1 MPEKTRS
8 TSLIAQLRNL
18 IPQCMQHD
26 ALYIEHKMRQKRR
39 LPAAQLQRLI
49 NRARASNELLEKRRT
64 HLPEPRYPSSLP
76 IAGRRKE
83 ILQAIRDNPVVIIA
97 GETGSGKTT
106 QLPKMC
112 LEAGCGIRGKIAVT
126 QPRRVAALSIARR
139 IAEEL
144 ELEYGRHIGCKIRF
158 RDQTSPETFIKV
170 MTDGMLLAE
179 TQGDRDLS
187 EYDAIVIDEAHERSL
202 NIDFLIGYLRLL
214 RQRRPELKIVITSAT
229 IDTETFSKAFDSAPI
244 IEVSGRVYPV
254 EVRYKPLD
262 EIQQDSG
269 DCTYIDAAAGAVDD
283 LLRTSRQGDIL
294 VFMPSERDIRETR
307 DQIERRRYPQT
318 EILPLFGRL
327 STAEQQRVFAQQ
339 DQRRVVI
346 ATNIAETS
354 LTIPNI
360 RYVVDTGL
368 ARVSR
373 YNPRTHTQRLP
384 IEPIAQSSAEQRKG
398 RCGRVADGT
407 CIRLYD
413 EKDFLS
419 RPEFAQPEIQR
430 ANLAEVIL
438 RMIDLNLGDIEHF
451 PFIDPPQKGAI
462 AGGFQLL
469 YALGAIDENK
479 LLTERGRD
487 MARLP
492 IDPTVSRMILQARD
506 EHALSEVLI
515 IAAAISVQDP
525 RERPLEEQ
533 EAADQMHRRF
543 RDERSDFIAYLN
555 IWNAYHNQMEKASQ
569 NQMRKFCKAHYLSYV
584 RMREWRDIHAQLYQT
599 LKEIG
604 RFSFNNERA
613 EYDPIHRAV
622 LTGLLGNVA
631 QKKEGNIFQAARS
644 REVMI
649 FPGSGL
655 FQRQQKEAESSEKEN
670 RTPTW
675 LVAGE
680 IVETSR
686 IFARTVARIQPE
698 WLAELGAHLCR
709 ISYDQPYWNARSGRV
724 LVREKHILYGLEVL
738 NRRVGYNRI
747 NSREATEIFIRE
759 ALVPADIRASYP
771 VLENNRRLCDKLE
784 TWQTRAHGY
793 GAVDVEEAASRFYAD
808 RLEDV
813 SSLHDLNRLLRN
825 RGSDFLQMSEEDILG
840 KDDDVFDQQAFPDA
854 LDLDGQ
860 ALPLSYAYKPGESED
875 GITVKV
881 PYKLAHALDEEVL
894 EWLVP
899 GLLQEKITSLLR
911 ALPKR
916 IRKQLVPIPEKA
928 SAIAAQLKRTHPTF
942 VESLHEFVRTA
953 YRIDI
958 QLNDWDTEDVPD
970 HLRMRVEIQ
979 GGDDTTVASGRDLSS
994 LKSELDQREAPA
1006 ELDAW
1011 KKAADAWERRGLTQ
1025 WDFGDL
1031 PERIEVAQVGGVPIY
1046 GYPGIARE
1054 EDGRAVSLRLYK
1066 KRDEAERESREGL
1079 ACLCEIYLGDE
1090 TAWLQRELKGLNAFK
1105 PLYQS
1110 IASPQEM
1117 RERAY
1122 AHLEHYLFY
1131 LPRPLPLREADF
1143 TALLER
1149 ARGAVRG
1156 LSERFLS
1163 LFEGLFKQRQ
1173 ELRLSGSRFAHM
1185 SKELDRLL
1193 PGDFLLHTPYE
1204 QLAQL
1209 HRYLR
1214 ALQLR
1219 AERAQLDP
1227 SKEEQRAALIT
1238 PYQGQLDALWQD
1250 EEASIERRALI
1261 EEYRWMLEEYRVS
1274 VFAQELGTSHPISPK
1289 RLDKKLEQIE
1299 RAP

>member
-1 MPEKTRS
+1 MSDRTPPPS
-8 TSLIAQLRNL
+8 PIAQLRTL
-18 IPQCMQHD
+18 LPQCMQHD
-26 ALYIEHKMRQKRR
+26 ALHIERKLRQKRR
-39 LPAAQLQRLI
+39 LHTNQLQRLVK
-49 NRARASNELLEKRRT
+49 RARTSSDLLEKRRA
-64 HLPEPRYPSSLP
+64 HIPKPHYPPSLP
-76 IAGRRKE
+76 IADRRAE

-112 LEAGCGIRGKIAVT
+112 LEAGCGLRGKIAVT
-126 QPRRVAALSIARR
+126 QPRRVAALSIAHR

-170 MTDGMLLAE
+170 MTDGMLLSE
-179 TQGDRDLS
+179 TQSDRDLS
-187 EYDAIVIDEAHERSL
+187 EYDVIVVDEAHERSL

-229 IDTETFSKAFDSAPI
+229 IDTETFSKAFDDAPI
-244 IEVSGRVYPV
+244 IEVSGRMYPV

-262 EIQQDSG
+262 EGRQDSG
-269 DCTYIDAAAGAVDD
+269 DCTYIDAATDAVDE
-283 LLRTSRQGDIL
+283 LLRASHQGDIL
-294 VFMPSERDIRETR
+294 VFMPSERDIHETR
-307 DQIERRRYPQT
+307 DQIERRHYPQT

-327 STAEQQRVFAQQ
+327 STAEQQRVFAQK

-384 IEPIAQSSAEQRKG
+384 IEAIAQSSAEQRKG

-413 EKDFLS
+413 EKDFLT

-438 RMIDLNLGDIEHF
+438 RMIDLNLGDIERF

-469 YALGAIDENK
+469 HALGAIDNNK
-479 LLTERGRD
+479 QLTDRGRD

-533 EAADQMHRRF
+533 EAADQMHRQF

-555 IWNAYHNQMEKASQ
+555 IWNAYHKQMEKASQ
-569 NQMRKFCKAHYLSYV
+569 KQMRKFCKARYLSYV
-584 RMREWRDIHAQLYQT
+584 RMREWRDIHAQLHQT

-604 RFSFNNERA
+604 RFLFNTEPA
-613 EYDPIHRAV
+613 EYDAIHRAV

-631 QKKEGNIFQAARS
+631 QKKEGNLYRATRNRDI
-644 REVMI
+644 MI

-655 FQRQQKEAESSEKEN
+655 FQRQQREAENTEKEG
-670 RTPTW
+670 RAPAW
-675 LVAGE
+675 LVAVE
-680 IVETSR
+680 IIETSR
-686 IFARTVARIQPE
+686 LFARTVARIHPE
-698 WLAELGAHLCR
+698 WLADLGSHLCR
-709 ISYDQPYWNARSGRV
+709 VSYDQPYWNARSGRV
-724 LVREKHILYGLEVL
+724 LIREKHVLYGLEVL
-738 NRRVGYNRI
+738 SRRVGYGRI
-747 NSREATEIFIRE
+747 NPREATEIFIRE
-759 ALVPADIRASYP
+759 ALVPADTGTPHAT
-771 VLENNRRLCDKLE
+771 LENNRRLCDKLE
-784 TWQTRAHGY
+784 TWQTRAHRLGSI
-793 GAVDVEEAASRFYAD
+793 DVEEAAYRFYAE
-808 RLEDV
+808 RLESV

-840 KDDDVFDQQAFPDA
+840 RDDGVFDQHAFPDA
-854 LDLDGQ
+854 LDMDGQ
-860 ALPLSYAYKPGESED
+860 ALPLSYAYRPGESED

-894 EWLVP
+894 EWLIP
-899 GLLQEKITSLLR
+899 GLLQEKITALLR

-928 SAIAAQLKRTHPTF
+928 RTIASHLKRTHPTF
-942 VESLHEFVRTA
+942 VESLHEFVRTT
-953 YRIDI
+953 YCIDV
-958 QLNDWDTEDVPD
+958 QLADWETKDVPD
-970 HLRMRVEIQ
+970 YLRMRVEIQ
-979 GGDDTTVASGRDLSS
+979 SRNDATIASGRDLVSI
-994 LKSELDQREAPA
+994 KNELDQRETPA
-1006 ELDAW
+1006 EIDAW
-1011 KKAADAWERRGLTQ
+1011 KKAASAWERRGLTQ

-1031 PERIEVAQVGGVPIY
+1031 PERVEVAQVGGIPVY
-1046 GYPGIARE
+1046 GYPGLARE
-1054 EDGRAVSLRLYK
+1054 EDGRAVALRLYK
-1066 KRDEAERESREGL
+1066 KREEAERDSREGL
-1079 ACLCEIYLGDE
+1079 ACLCEIHLGDE

-1105 PLYQS
+1105 DLYQS

-1122 AHLEHYLFY
+1122 SHLEHYLFY
-1131 LPRPLPLREADF
+1131 RPRPLPLCETDF
-1143 TALLER
+1143 ISLLKR
-1149 ARGAVRG
+1149 ARGTVRG

-1163 LFEGLFKQRQ
+1163 LFKELFKQRQ
-1173 ELRLSGSRFAHM
+1173 DLRLSGIRFAHM
-1185 SKELDRLL
+1185 TTELDRLL

-1209 HRYLR
+1209 SRYLK

-1227 SKEEQRAALIT
+1227 GKEQQRAALII
-1238 PYQGQLDALWQD
+1238 PYQSKLDALWQEKD
-1250 EEASIERRALI
+1250 TSIERRALVD
-1261 EEYRWMLEEYRVS
+1261 EYRWMIEEYRVS
-1274 VFAQELGTSHPISPK
+1274 IFAQELGTAHPISPK

-1299 RAP
+1299 RTP

>member
-1 MPEKTRS
+1 MSEKTPP
-8 TSLIAQLRNL
+8 TSLIAQLNAL
-18 IPQCMQHD
+18 LPQCMQND
-26 ALYIEHKMRQKRR
+26 ALHIERKMRQKRR
-39 LPAAQLQRLI
+39 LPAGQLERLVK
-49 NRARASNELLEKRRT
+49 RARSSSELLEKRRA
-64 HLPEPRYPSSLP
+64 HVPEPRYPSSLP
-76 IAGRRKE
+76 IAGRRTE

-187 EYDAIVIDEAHERSL
+187 EYDAIVVDEAHERSL

-214 RQRRPELKIVITSAT
+214 RQRRPELKIIITSAT
-229 IDTETFSKAFDSAPI
+229 IDTETFSNAFDGAPI

-262 EIQQDSG
+262 EGEQDSG
-269 DCTYIDAAAGAVDD
+269 ECTYIDAAANAVDE
-283 LLRTSRQGDIL
+283 LLKASRQGDIL

-307 DQIERRRYPQT
+307 DKIERRRYPQT

-327 STAEQQRVFAQQ
+327 SAADQQRVFAQQ
-339 DQRRVVI
+339 DRRRVVI

-384 IEPIAQSSAEQRKG
+384 IEAVAQSSAEQRKG

-438 RMIDLNLGDIEHF
+438 RMIDLKLGDIERF
-451 PFIDPPQKGAI
+451 PFIDPPQKSAI

-469 YALGAIDENK
+469 HALGAIDEHRR
-479 LLTERGRD
+479 LTGRGRD

-515 IAAAISVQDP
+515 IASAISVQDP
-525 RERPLEEQ
+525 RDRPLEEQ

-555 IWNAYHNQMEKASQ
+555 IWNAYHKQMEKASQ

-584 RMREWRDIHAQLYQT
+584 RMREWRDIHAQIHQT
-599 LKEIG
+599 LREIG
-604 RFSFNNERA
+604 RFSFNSEHA
-613 EYDPIHRAV
+613 EYDAIHRAV
-622 LTGLLGNVA
+622 LAGLLGNIA
-631 QKKEGNIFQAARS
+631 QKKEGNIYRAARG
-644 REVMI
+644 RDVMI
-649 FPGSGL
+649 FPGSSL
-655 FQRQQKEAESSEKEN
+655 FKRPQKETDSTEKEG
-670 RTPTW
+670 RAPAW

-686 IFARTVARIQPE
+686 LFARTVARIHPE
-698 WLAELGAHLCR
+698 WLADLGSHLCR
-709 ISYDQPYWNARSGRV
+709 VSYDQPYWNARSGRV
-724 LVREKHILYGLEVL
+724 LVREKHVLYGLEVL
-738 NRRVGYNRI
+738 SRRVDYGRI
-747 NSREATEIFIRE
+747 NPREATEIFIRE
-759 ALVPADIRASYP
+759 ALVPADIRTRHAT
-771 VLENNRRLCDKLE
+771 LESNRRLCDKLE
-784 TWQTRAHGY
+784 TWQTRAHHVGT
-793 GAVDVEEAASRFYAD
+793 VDVEDAACRFYAE
-808 RLEDV
+808 RLEGV
-813 SSLHDLNRLLRN
+813 SSLHDLNRFLRN

-840 KDDDVFDQQAFPDA
+840 TDDGVFDQRSFPDA

-899 GLLQEKITSLLR
+899 GLLQEKITALLR
-911 ALPKR
+911 SLPKR
-916 IRKQLVPIPEKA
+916 IRKQLVPIPDKA
-928 SAIAAQLKRTHPTF
+928 RTIAAQLKRTHPTF
-942 VESLHEFVRTA
+942 VESLHEFVRTT
-953 YRIDI
+953 YRIDV
-958 QLNDWDTEDVPD
+958 QLADWDADDVPD

-979 GGDDTTVASGRDLSS
+979 SGNDATVAAGRDLAS
-994 LKSELDQREAPA
+994 LKNELDQRETPA

-1046 GYPGIARE
+1046 GYPGLARE
-1054 EDGRAVSLRLYK
+1054 EDGRAVSLCLYK
-1066 KRDEAERESREGL
+1066 KREDAERDSREGL
-1079 ACLCEIYLGDE
+1079 ACLCEIHLGDE
-1090 TAWLQRELKGLNAFK
+1090 TAWLQRELKGLNALK
-1105 PLYQS
+1105 DLYQS

-1131 LPRPLPLREADF
+1131 RPRPLPLREADF

-1149 ARGAVRG
+1149 ARSAVRG

-1185 SKELDRLL
+1185 STELDRLL
-1193 PGDFLLHTPYE
+1193 PGDFLSHTPYE

-1209 HRYLR
+1209 HRYLK

-1227 SKEEQRAALIT
+1227 GKEQQRAALIT
-1238 PYQGQLDALWQD
+1238 PYQRRLDEFWQ
-1250 EEASIERRALI
+1250 ESEASLERRALVG
-1261 EEYRWMLEEYRVS
+1261 EYRWMLEEYRVS
-1274 VFAQELGTSHPISPK
+1274 VFAQELGTAHPISPK

-1299 RAP
+1299 RTP